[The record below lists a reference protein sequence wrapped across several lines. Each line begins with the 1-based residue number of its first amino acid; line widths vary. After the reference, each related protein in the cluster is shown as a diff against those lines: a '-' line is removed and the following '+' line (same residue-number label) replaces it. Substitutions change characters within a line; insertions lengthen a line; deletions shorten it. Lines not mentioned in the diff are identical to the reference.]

1 MVKFSPENTA
11 IDTRNSKSAV
21 MVADKVKENTK
32 VLDYGCGTGRN
43 IKYILEK
50 TNAIVVDGT
59 DIIQQLKKE
68 KAKHD
73 ILREKGSLIELSEKL
88 PSNYYDI
95 ILNSH
100 VLNVVEKDEI
110 KENILA
116 DMYDKLLEGGTAI
129 IEVRTK
135 KDVESAKTKEKYGD
149 GWKIKK
155 GNSYTY
161 QEAIS
166 KEKMINLVSKV
177 GFKIEEHI
185 CNSSNHIIIIRK

>member
-21 MVADKVKENTK
+21 MVANEVKENTK

-116 DMYDKLLEGGTAI
+116 DMYDKLLEGGMAI

-135 KDVESAKTKEKYGD
+135 NDVESAKTKEKYGN
-149 GWKIKK
+149 GYKIKK
-155 GNSYTY
+155 GNSFTY
-161 QEAIS
+161 QEAIT
-166 KEKMINLVSKV
+166 KEKMETLVKKV
-177 GFKIEEHI
+177 GFKIVEHI
-185 CNSSNHIIIIRK
+185 FNASNHIIIIRK

>member
-135 KDVESAKTKEKYGD
+135 KDIEGAKTKEPHGD

-166 KEKMINLVSKV
+166 KQKMETLVKNA
-177 GFKIEEHI
+177 GFKIVEHVF
-185 CNSSNHIIIIRK
+185 NTSNHIIIIRK

>member
-21 MVADKVKENTK
+21 MVANEVKENTK

-68 KAKHD
+68 EAKHD

-116 DMYDKLLEGGTAI
+116 DMYDKLLEGGMAI

-135 KDVESAKTKEKYGD
+135 NDVESAKTKEKYGN
-149 GWKIKK
+149 GYKIKK
-155 GNSYTY
+155 GNSFTY
-161 QEAIS
+161 QEAIT
-166 KEKMINLVSKV
+166 KEKMEELVKNA
-177 GFKIEEHI
+177 GFEILEHI
-185 CNSSNHIIIIRK
+185 FNASNHIIIIRK

>member
-21 MVADKVKENTK
+21 MVANEVKENTK

-116 DMYDKLLEGGTAI
+116 DMYDKLLEGGMAI

>member
-116 DMYDKLLEGGTAI
+116 DMYDKLLEGGMAI

-135 KDVESAKTKEKYGD
+135 KDIEGAKTKEKYGD

-155 GNSYTY
+155 GNSFTY
-161 QEAIS
+161 QEAIT
-166 KEKMINLVSKV
+166 KEKMETLVKKV
-177 GFKIEEHI
+177 GFKIVEHMF
-185 CNSSNHIIIIRK
+185 NASNHIIIIRK

>member
-135 KDVESAKTKEKYGD
+135 KDIEGAKTKEPHGD

-166 KEKMINLVSKV
+166 KQKMETLVKNA
-177 GFKIEEHI
+177 GFEIVEHVF
-185 CNSSNHIIIIRK
+185 NTSNHIIIIKK

>member
-135 KDVESAKTKEKYGD
+135 KDIEGAKTKEPYGD

-155 GNSYTY
+155 GNSFTY

-166 KEKMINLVSKV
+166 KQ
-177 GFKIEEHI
+177 KIETLVKNAGFEIVEHLF
-185 CNSSNHIIIIRK
+185 NTSNHIIIIRK

>member
-116 DMYDKLLEGGTAI
+116 DMYDKLLEGGMAI

-135 KDVESAKTKEKYGD
+135 NDVESAKTKEKYGN
-149 GWKIKK
+149 GYKIKK
-155 GNSYTY
+155 GNSFTY
-161 QEAIS
+161 QEAIT
-166 KEKMINLVSKV
+166 KEKMETLVKKV
-177 GFKIEEHI
+177 GFKIVEHI
-185 CNSSNHIIIIRK
+185 FNASNHIIIIRK

>member
-116 DMYDKLLEGGTAI
+116 DMYDKLLEGGMAI

>member
-116 DMYDKLLEGGTAI
+116 DMYDKLLEGGMAI

-149 GWKIKK
+149 GYKIKK

-166 KEKMINLVSKV
+166 KEKMEELVKKV
-177 GFKIEEHI
+177 GFEIVKHI
-185 CNSSNHIIIIRK
+185 FNASNHIIIIRK

>member
-135 KDVESAKTKEKYGD
+135 NDIEGAKTKEKYGD

-155 GNSYTY
+155 GNSFTY

-166 KEKMINLVSKV
+166 KQKMETLVKNA
-177 GFKIEEHI
+177 GFEIVEHVF
-185 CNSSNHIIIIRK
+185 NTSNHIIIIRK

>member
-116 DMYDKLLEGGTAI
+116 DMYDKLLEGGMAI

-185 CNSSNHIIIIRK
+185 CNSSNHIIILRK